1 MRTEN
6 YPKGTG
12 LVVSFKIYKRVIKDY
27 IREIVCNF
35 FLQMWKYLQNYK
47 SCNCMKGV
55 KYGSI

>member
-35 FLQMWKYLQNYK
+35 FLQMCKHSQNDK

>member
-12 LVVSFKIYKRVIKDY
+12 IVVSFKIYKRVIKDY

-35 FLQMWKYLQNYK
+35 FFCKCGNICK
-47 SCNCMKGV
+47 IISRAIV
-55 KYGSI
+55 

>member
-12 LVVSFKIYKRVIKDY
+12 LVVSFKIYKRVIKYY

-35 FLQMWKYLQNYK
+35 FCECVNIRKMI
-47 SCNCMKGV
+47 SRAIV
-55 KYGSI
+55 